1 MKKKNSKKNKNGIN
15 LVLKKQITLE
25 GNNNDDDND
34 SNFIKDNN
42 KGKGISHFNMNTG
55 GGLKLKVN
63 KNNNDIYH
71 NNNDLIESSN
81 NSNAEEEENNEN
93 SSDIKQNSNSNGLSL
108 KIIDDSK
115 NDNSNYNMDNL
126 SDKNKK
132 EFSDRAYGNFINDEE
147 FKYMNYNDQINEED
161 GNNKK
166 IGNKFCDIYGHY
178 LKYNELTLFTF
189 FNKNDFN
196 HKYLKLSLFVFY
208 LCCIILFNIFLFSND
223 IFYKIYN
230 KNKYPFA
237 DCLGN
242 NFIVILICY
251 AISFGAKFF
260 ISTQHDIINSIKN
273 EKYNVEMPE
282 NKEQNNDEIK
292 EVSNNFNNSLFF
304 YEKTI
309 KNDKKKLIDFELKK
323 NKCWVIAYFGGVIL
337 TYVYTF
343 IHTISFGI
351 IFNNSQKF
359 IILNLVICYFVGII
373 FSLMF
378 NLVSTFLRF
387 IGVNKKSEKLFNLSF
402 WTTITI
408 Y

>member
-1 MKKKNSKKNKNGIN
+1 
-15 LVLKKQITLE
+15 
-25 GNNNDDDND
+25 
-34 SNFIKDNN
+34 
-42 KGKGISHFNMNTG
+42 
-55 GGLKLKVN
+55 
-63 KNNNDIYH
+63 
-71 NNNDLIESSN
+71 
-81 NSNAEEEENNEN
+81 
-93 SSDIKQNSNSNGLSL
+93 
-108 KIIDDSK
+108 
-115 NDNSNYNMDNL
+115 
-126 SDKNKK
+126 
-132 EFSDRAYGNFINDEE
+132 
-147 FKYMNYNDQINEED
+147 
-161 GNNKK
+161 
-166 IGNKFCDIYGHY
+166 
-178 LKYNELTLFTF
+178 
-189 FNKNDFN
+189 
-196 HKYLKLSLFVFY
+196 

-223 IFYKIYN
+223 IFSKIYN

-242 NFIVILICY
+242 NFIVILVCY

-260 ISTQHDIINSIKN
+260 ISTQHDIINSIKD

-292 EVSNNFNNSLFF
+292 EVSNNFNNSLFI
-304 YEKTI
+304 YEKKI

-323 NKCWVIAYFGGVIL
+323 NKCWVIAYFGGVIV

-359 IILNLVICYFVGII
+359 IVLNLFICYLVGII